1 MEVRNKSK
9 SFLGVIF
16 TDPSLKRSIIF
27 IFISGIIWFLPFY
40 KALLYLVFKN
50 YSNIS
55 SVYNKFYEYITN
67 IIIIITYYYI
77 LRKKNIGGTIKDV
90 LINKN
95 KLKGKRIL
103 VTGGYKGIG
112 LAAVKEFLKFG
123 CEIILACRSLKYME
137 LVRTDLMTTFP
148 DAKIHC
154 VELDLGSYESI
165 ENCAKYILKNFSKI
179 DIIVNNAGF
188 LNQKIEYI
196 NKLESVFFIN
206 YFGHFYLTK
215 LMYELILSS
224 DTLIVN
230 LSSIAHCM
238 LKESDINYDFIYEK
252 NTKNIKVSFLYR
264 KEYAFSKLCMLYF
277 TQQLQKRLENE
288 ETKACSVSINPG
300 LVKTD
305 IFRNEHFCFRPLCTD
320 IFFNKTPLQGAQSI
334 LYVCLL
340 DREEL
345 AKGCYYSDCKV
356 DYIRTYANNQKKSE
370 ELWEISEEILK
381 NKTKYYSNN

>member
-1 MEVRNKSK
+1 MEVKNKTK
-9 SFLGVIF
+9 SFLGVIL
-16 TDPSLKRSIIF
+16 TDPSMKLSIIF
-27 IFISGIIWFLPFY
+27 IIVSGIIWFFPFY
-40 KALLYLVFKN
+40 KALLYIIFKD

-55 SVYNKFYEYITN
+55 SANNKFYEYITN
-67 IIIIITYYYI
+67 IVIIITYYYI
-77 LRKKNIGGTIKDV
+77 LRKKNIGGTAKNV
-90 LINKN
+90 LVNKN

-112 LAAVKEFLKFG
+112 LAAVREFLKFG
-123 CEIILACRSLKYME
+123 CEIILACKSIKHME
-137 LVRTDLMTTFP
+137 LVRSDLLTKFP
-148 DAKIHC
+148 DAKIYC
-154 VELDLGSYESI
+154 VELDLGSFQSI
-165 ENCAKYILKNFSKI
+165 ENCSKYILNNFSKI

-188 LNQKIEYI
+188 LNQKVEYI
-196 NKLESVFFIN
+196 NRLESSFFIN

-230 LSSIAHCM
+230 LSSIAHCI
-238 LKESDINYDFIYEK
+238 LKESDVNYDFIYEK
-252 NTKNIKVSFLYR
+252 NSKNTKVNLLYR
-264 KEYAFSKLCMLYF
+264 KEYNFSKLCMLYF

-288 ETKACSVSINPG
+288 KTKACSVSINPG
-300 LVKTD
+300 LVKTEL
-305 IFRNEHFCFRPLCTD
+305 FRYEHFCFRPLCKN
-320 IFFNKTPLQGAQSI
+320 IFFVKTPLQGAQSI

-340 DREEL
+340 DRENL

-381 NKTKYYSNN
+381 NKTKYCSNN